1 MSRLSRWSEREEC
14 HMKKVLPDHAV
25 EPVKG
30 ELLLYQVDEHG
41 PHLEVRLQ
49 DESV

>member
-1 MSRLSRWSEREEC
+1 
-14 HMKKVLPDHAV
+14 MKKVLPDHAV